1 MEENKKSQEKKT
13 TRVLA
18 SVLASG
24 SIMRV
29 PKIKKV
35 FNGVVVNC
43 EFYSGSALC
52 IAEKGVDDDKY
63 FSFECRSF
71 MGMSRHLAFLKGL
84 QVFGKGQWKQISRYY
99 VPTRTPT
106 QVASHAQKHFLR
118 LSGNTKRRSKFTVV
132 EQNAIASGISLFNG
146 ASGSGECQGEG
157 ERCGGS
163 GSVSDTKKDVSEYM
177 HGDGGLSKRVKIE
190 DSSQQYQV
198 LRPRVAI
205 PPIDSNGMALGIP
218 LPEIPEL
225 KSYDERKAIPM
236 LKVLPGRI
244 KPCTVFK
251 PSSPSPSQKQ
261 TKSSESCERKTSR
274 YHRPTRIEGMHCV

>member
-1 MEENKKSQEKKT
+1 MT
-13 TRVLA
+13 TNTSHSNV
-18 SVLASG
+18 
-24 SIMRV
+24 
-29 PKIKKV
+29 
-35 FNGVVVNC
+35 GVSWD
-43 EFYSGSALC
+43 ES
-52 IAEKGVDDDKY
+52 E
-63 FSFECRSF
+63 
-71 MGMSRHLAFLKGL
+71 HLAFLKGL

-190 DSSQQYQV
+190 DSPQQYQV

-244 KPCTVFK
+244 KASCTVFK

-274 YHRPTRIEGMHCV
+274 YHRPTRMKRDAIVCEQDVEESECKDDATGGGRSALDALAGVAAALADDETLL